1 MEAVIGHSK
10 EFSNEFTVSDL
21 PEPWLSKRAIAD
33 YLSCSTRKIER
44 LMSRGMPHARLGA
57 QARFRCSAVDKWL
70 ESGEA
75 QA

>member
-10 EFSNEFTVSDL
+10 EFSDEFTVSGQA
-21 PEPWLSKRAIAD
+21 EPWLSKQAIAD

-57 QARFRCSAVDKWL
+57 QARFKCSAIDEWL
-70 ESGEA
+70 QSGGAET
-75 QA
+75 